1 MLEVLKIKFLDPLK
15 EFIHDSRSIGIT
27 LLACTII
34 SLVFANLDFSS
45 EVYRGFWNIH
55 WAPAGEHHIAIGPFH
70 LPGSLLLVIND
81 FLMAI
86 FFLLAGMEIKR
97 ELVQGELSSMQKA
110 ILPIVAAIG
119 GMLAPALLYSFFNKG
134 SAEMQGW
141 AIPTATDIAFSLGV
155 ASLLGKRVPLGLK
168 VFLTALAIIDDLG
181 AIVVIALFYG
191 GSVQLMYILGALAFG
206 VGLFFHNKFSKAPVF
221 LRYVLALGVWYC
233 MFNSGVHATV
243 AGVIVAFLMPVKR
256 LVRLELELH
265 TPVYFIIV
273 PIFALANTAI
283 LLPENSLQALSGHL
297 SWGIMIGL
305 ILGKPLGICLAAYL
319 LISRKWASL
328 PAGTSW
334 YQLIGAGLLAGIGF
348 TMSIFISTLAF
359 NDAVRQDVA
368 KISVLLA
375 SFIAMILGYVWL
387 KMSKPIHTK
396 KEAV

>member
-1 MLEVLKIKFLDPLK
+1 MLEFLKIKFLDPLK

-27 LLACTII
+27 LLVCTAL
-34 SLVFANLDFSS
+34 SLILANLDLTG
-45 EVYRGFWNIH
+45 EAYRSFWNIH
-55 WAPAGEHHIAIGPFH
+55 WAEEGAHHFAVGPLH
-70 LPGSLLLVIND
+70 LPGSLLLIIND

-119 GMLAPALLYSFFNKG
+119 GMLAPALFYSFFNKG

-155 ASLLGKRVPLGLK
+155 ASLLGKRVPIGLK

-191 GSVQLMYILGALAFG
+191 GSVQLMYILGAIAFG
-206 VGLFFHNKFSKAPVF
+206 AGLYFHNTFSKAPVF
-221 LRYVLALGVWYC
+221 LRYILAAGVWYC

-243 AGVIVAFLMPVKR
+243 AGVIVAFLMPVNR
-256 LVRLELELH
+256 LVRLELKLH

-283 LLPENSLQALSGHL
+283 LLPENSLEALTGHL

-305 ILGKPLGICLAAYL
+305 VLGKPIGICLAAYF
-319 LISRKWASL
+319 LINRKWASL

-334 YQLIGAGLLAGIGF
+334 YQLIGAGILAGIGF

-359 NDAVRQDVA
+359 TDAVRQDIA

-375 SFIAMILGYVWL
+375 SFIAMLLGYFWL
-387 KMSKPIHTK
+387 KMSKPVKTK

>member
-27 LLACTII
+27 LLTCTIL
-34 SLVFANLDFSS
+34 SLCLANLDLSG
-45 EVYRGFWNIH
+45 EVYRSFWNMH
-55 WAPAGEHHIAIGPFH
+55 WAAEGEHHFALGPLH
-70 LPGSLLLVIND
+70 LPGSLLLIIND

-97 ELVQGELSSMQKA
+97 ELIQGELSSMQKA
-110 ILPIVAAIG
+110 ILPIAAAIG

-155 ASLLGKRVPLGLK
+155 ASLLAKRVPLGLK

-191 GSVQLMYILGALAFG
+191 GSVQLMYLLGAALFG
-206 VGLFFHNKFSKAPVF
+206 LGLYLHNRFPKAPVF
-221 LRYVLALGVWYC
+221 LRYVFALGVWYC

-256 LVRLELELH
+256 LVRLELKLH
-265 TPVYFIIV
+265 TPVYFVIV

-297 SWGIMIGL
+297 SWGILIGL
-305 ILGKPLGICLAAYL
+305 IVGKPLGICVAAYL

-334 YQLIGAGLLAGIGF
+334 YQLMGAGLLAGIGF

-359 NDAVRQDVA
+359 TDAERQDIA

-387 KMSKPIHTK
+387 KMGRPVETK
-396 KEAV
+396 EEAV